1 MEVKIEHGESMNVF
15 VSGRLDTVT
24 SVEFDKA
31 IKAEEITEDLVVIDL
46 SNVEYISSAGL
57 RVLLA
62 LKRELDG
69 KSKALEIHN
78 INAVVREI
86 FSVTGFINALTIK

>member
-1 MEVKIEHGESMNVF
+1 MNVY

-31 IKAEEITEDLVVIDL
+31 IKAEEITEDLVVIDF

>member
-1 MEVKIEHGESMNVF
+1 MCVF

-31 IKAEEITEDLVVIDL
+31 LKAEEIKENLVVIDF

-62 LKRELDG
+62 LKRELDAE
-69 KSKALEIHN
+69 SKALEIHN

>member
-1 MEVKIEHGESMNVF
+1 MEVRIEHGESMCVF

-31 IKAEEITEDLVVIDL
+31 LKAEEIKENLVVIDF

>member
-1 MEVKIEHGESMNVF
+1 MEITVQHEEAMIVT
-15 VSGRLDTVT
+15 VRGRLDTNT
-24 SVEFDKA
+24 SAELDAA
-31 IKAEEITEDLVVIDL
+31 IKKETISENAVVVDFAG
-46 SNVEYISSAGL
+46 VEYISSAGL

-69 KSKALEIHN
+69 QGKSLEIRN

-86 FSVTGFINALTIK
+86 FNVTGFINVLTVK

>member
-1 MEVKIEHGESMNVF
+1 MEITVQHDEAMIVT
-15 VSGRLDTVT
+15 VRGRLDTNT
-24 SVEFDKA
+24 APELDEA
-31 IKAEEITEDLVVIDL
+31 IKKETISENAVVVDFAG
-46 SNVEYISSAGL
+46 VEYISSAGL

-69 KSKALEIHN
+69 QGKSLEIRN

-86 FSVTGFINALTIK
+86 FNVTGFINVLTVK

>member
-1 MEVKIEHGESMNVF
+1 MNVF

-31 IKAEEITEDLVVIDL
+31 IKAEEIKENSVVIDF

-62 LKRELDG
+62 LKRELDAQ
-69 KSKALEIHN
+69 SKTLEIHN

>member
-1 MEVKIEHGESMNVF
+1 MNVF

-31 IKAEEITEDLVVIDL
+31 IKAEEITEDLVVIDF

>member
-1 MEVKIEHGESMNVF
+1 MEVRIEHGESMNVF

-31 IKAEEITEDLVVIDL
+31 IKAEEITEDLVVIDF

>member
-1 MEVKIEHGESMNVF
+1 MCVF

-31 IKAEEITEDLVVIDL
+31 LKAEEIKENLVVIDF

>member
-1 MEVKIEHGESMNVF
+1 MEVRIEHGESMCVF

-31 IKAEEITEDLVVIDL
+31 LKAEEIKENLVVIDF

-62 LKRELDG
+62 LKRELDAE
-69 KSKALEIHN
+69 SKALEIHN

>member
-1 MEVKIEHGESMNVF
+1 MCVF

-31 IKAEEITEDLVVIDL
+31 LKAEEIKENLVVIDF

-62 LKRELDG
+62 LKRELDAE
-69 KSKALEIHN
+69 SKELEIHN

>member
-1 MEVKIEHGESMNVF
+1 MVVF

-31 IKAEEITEDLVVIDL
+31 IKAEEIKENLVIIDF

-69 KSKALEIHN
+69 KSKTLEIHN

>member
-1 MEVKIEHGESMNVF
+1 MEVRIEHGESMNVY

-31 IKAEEITEDLVVIDL
+31 IKAEEITEDLVVIDF

>member
-1 MEVKIEHGESMNVF
+1 MEITVQHDEAMIVT
-15 VSGRLDTVT
+15 VRGRLDTNT
-24 SVEFDKA
+24 APELDEA
-31 IKAEEITEDLVVIDL
+31 IKKETISENAVEIDFAG
-46 SNVEYISSAGL
+46 VEYISSAGL

-69 KSKALEIHN
+69 QGKSLEIRN

-86 FSVTGFINALTIK
+86 FNVTGFINVLTVK

>member
-1 MEVKIEHGESMNVF
+1 MEITVQHDEAMIVT
-15 VSGRLDTVT
+15 VRGRLDTNT
-24 SVEFDKA
+24 APELDEA
-31 IKAEEITEDLVVIDL
+31 IKKETISENAVVVDFAG
-46 SNVEYISSAGL
+46 VEYISSAGL

-69 KSKALEIHN
+69 QGKSLAIRN

-86 FSVTGFINALTIK
+86 FNVTGFINILTIQ

>member
-1 MEVKIEHGESMNVF
+1 M
-15 VSGRLDTVT
+15 
-24 SVEFDKA
+24 
-31 IKAEEITEDLVVIDL
+31 TEDLVVIDC

>member
-1 MEVKIEHGESMNVF
+1 MEVKIEHGEAMNVF

-31 IKAEEITEDLVVIDL
+31 IKAEEIKENLVVIDF

-62 LKRELDG
+62 LKRELDAQ
-69 KSKALEIHN
+69 SKALEIHN

>member
-1 MEVKIEHGESMNVF
+1 MKITVQHDEAMIVT
-15 VSGRLDTVT
+15 VRGRLDTNT
-24 SVEFDKA
+24 APELDEA
-31 IKAEEITEDLVVIDL
+31 IKKETISENAVEIDFAG
-46 SNVEYISSAGL
+46 VEYISSAGL

-69 KSKALEIHN
+69 QGKSLAIRN

-86 FSVTGFINALTIK
+86 FNVTGFINILTIQ

>member
-1 MEVKIEHGESMNVF
+1 MNVF

-31 IKAEEITEDLVVIDL
+31 IKAEEIKENLVVIDF

-62 LKRELDG
+62 LKRELDSQ
-69 KSKALEIHN
+69 SKALEIHN

>member
-1 MEVKIEHGESMNVF
+1 MEVKIEHGEAMVVF

-31 IKAEEITEDLVVIDL
+31 IKAEEIKEDLVVIDF

-69 KSKALEIHN
+69 KSKTLEIHN

>member
-31 IKAEEITEDLVVIDL
+31 IKAEEITEDLVVIDF

>member
-1 MEVKIEHGESMNVF
+1 MEVRIEHGESMCVF

-31 IKAEEITEDLVVIDL
+31 LKAEEIKENLVVIDF

-62 LKRELDG
+62 LKRELDAE
-69 KSKALEIHN
+69 SKELEIHN

>member
-1 MEVKIEHGESMNVF
+1 MNVF

-31 IKAEEITEDLVVIDL
+31 IKAEEIKENLVVIDFT
-46 SNVEYISSAGL
+46 NVEYISSAGL

-62 LKRELDG
+62 LKRELDAQ
-69 KSKALEIHN
+69 SKALEIHN

-86 FSVTGFINALTIK
+86 FSVTGFINALTVK

>member
-1 MEVKIEHGESMNVF
+1 MEVKIEHGESMVVF

-31 IKAEEITEDLVVIDL
+31 IKAEEIKENLVIIDF

-69 KSKALEIHN
+69 KSKTLEIHN

>member
-1 MEVKIEHGESMNVF
+1 MEITFQHNEAMIVTVR
-15 VSGRLDTVT
+15 GRLDTNT
-24 SVEFDKA
+24 APELDEA
-31 IKAEEITEDLVVIDL
+31 IKKETISENAVEIDFAG
-46 SNVEYISSAGL
+46 VEYISSAGL

-69 KSKALEIHN
+69 QGKSLAIRN

-86 FSVTGFINALTIK
+86 FNVTGFINILTIQ

>member
-1 MEVKIEHGESMNVF
+1 MEVKIEHGEAMNVF

-31 IKAEEITEDLVVIDL
+31 IKAEEIKENLVVIDF

-62 LKRELDG
+62 LKRELDSQ
-69 KSKALEIHN
+69 SKALEIHN